1 MATPCS
7 IEGCD
12 GTNIARGWCRPHYR
26 SWWKYGDPLAA
37 PGRPKAKTECSV
49 EGCTVGGRIIRG
61 YCNHHYEL
69 WRRHGEPV
77 YKATEPGTVAV
88 DGIEFN
94 GIKFRRYP
102 DAKKA
107 NHRRYYSPGGGDIK
121 RGVEVLHREIWKF
134 YNGPIPEGAVVHH
147 VDENPLNND
156 ISNLTLMENGE
167 HVSHHTN
174 GKCSDAQRAHLDAIR
189 HLATEWHRSD
199 EGREWH
205 RQHALRQ
212 GFGTRVQHANQ

>member
-12 GTNIARGWCRPHYR
+12 GTNIARGWCRP
-26 SWWKYGDPLAA
+26 
-37 PGRPKAKTECSV
+37 
-49 EGCTVGGRIIRG
+49 
-61 YCNHHYEL
+61 
-69 WRRHGEPV
+69 
-77 YKATEPGTVAV
+77 
-88 DGIEFN
+88 
-94 GIKFRRYP
+94 
-102 DAKKA
+102 
-107 NHRRYYSPGGGDIK
+107 
-121 RGVEVLHREIWKF
+121 
-134 YNGPIPEGAVVHH
+134 
-147 VDENPLNND
+147 VDENPINND

-167 HVSHHTN
+167 HVSHHTK
-174 GKCSDAQRAHLDAIR
+174 GECSDAQRAHLDAIR